1 MEGEREK
8 EKKERGEMIEAK
20 PTFPVSLTNTHTNLD
35 STLVAIPIS
44 SFLIWEFGGD
54 IKNWIFFFKTK
65 YKRYSFEFTKVCIWI
80 SKNKHELTCLDK
92 IEISADTL
100 SLALTD
106 AVNCKNK
113 YQFLYLYS
121 NHS

>member
-65 YKRYSFEFTKVCIWI
+65 IQDIALNLQKFAY
-80 SKNKHELTCLDK
+80 ELVK
-92 IEISADTL
+92 I
-100 SLALTD
+100 
-106 AVNCKNK
+106 NM
-113 YQFLYLYS
+113 YL
-121 NHS
+121 HA